1 MSVVWVVGVEKFSSV
16 IESWP
21 ESDILLLNTHLALI
35 SALLCSVNMNQHKL
49 WILFLHSVIDRSW
62 SLTFALSSS
71 WMMSSCHLLDWC
83 SWSCTE
89 HSLLTWS
96 PAPVSCD
103 PRPWSPLTPAHKSL
117 MESVLSQLVSGYTV
131 NTPAS
136 VSLSTHQN
144 IAHTQTFPSV
154 SSDQR
159 RTLQ

>member
-1 MSVVWVVGVEKFSSV
+1 MFDECGVSGWCWEVFLCDWVMTWVWHPVAEHS
-16 IESWP
+16 P
-21 ESDILLLNTHLALI
+21 RTHL
-35 SALLCSVNMNQHKL
+35 STALLSEYESTQTMNPQL
-49 WILFLHSVIDRSW
+49 NIDRSW